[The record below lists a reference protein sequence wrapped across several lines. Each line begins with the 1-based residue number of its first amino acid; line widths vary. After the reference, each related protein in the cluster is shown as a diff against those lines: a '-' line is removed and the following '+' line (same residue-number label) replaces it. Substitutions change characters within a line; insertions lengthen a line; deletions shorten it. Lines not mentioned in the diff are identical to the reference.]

1 MRAFN
6 NPVGG
11 GNAKA
16 RLILMSVATL
26 AIGGTMIYLLMSV
39 PGADD
44 TQQEQVDENVEEVY
58 ALPEILPGTF
68 DDVSDADASERRYVE
83 DAQLEVVRTVVR
95 STTALAIAATGA
107 RALDAATAA
116 EIAAAPA
123 AARGSWFTVRG
134 EVLEIALKATSELS
148 DRDEYVGAL
157 RTSEGVTVFFRA
169 LRTDD
174 TGLERG
180 DWARVDGMFFKLL
193 ADEVPGPD
201 GEVVAEGPLL
211 VGPEVLLSFPDYGTV
226 ATLEQ
231 EHWDSVRDDT
241 LSRTAGPQDA
251 LRWRLLAW
259 MRDLPEGGV
268 RASESVREGGILR
281 EQALVDMKSTP
292 ADFRGQVF
300 TLTASRVQGVTVRT
314 AGENPARMEKFT
326 ELWLGNSL
334 WQKQPLIRVL
344 LPGAGEMFPPGTLV
358 EGELVYFMNVAY
370 DTAGGSRM
378 LAPMFVASRLQVFE
392 PPRDTAIRAL
402 VYIFTGALAVMV
414 AVMAVLLRRDQRSS
428 RALAAKL
435 VERRRARR
443 EKVGA
448 VRS

>member
-11 GNAKA
+11 GNVKA

-26 AIGGTMIYLLMSV
+26 AIGGTMTYLLTSV
-39 PGADD
+39 PDADE
-44 TQQEQVDENVEEVY
+44 TQQGQVDERVEEVY
-58 ALPEILPGTF
+58 ALPEMLPGTF

-83 DAQLEVVRTVVR
+83 EAQLEVVRTIVR
-95 STTALAIAATGA
+95 STTALAIASSGA

-116 EIAAAPA
+116 EIAAAPT

-134 EVLEIALKATSELS
+134 EVLEIALKSTSERS
-148 DRDEYVGAL
+148 DRTEYVGAL
-157 RTSEGVTVFFRA
+157 RTSDGVTVFFRA

-174 TGLERG
+174 AGLEAG

-193 ADEVPGPD
+193 ADEVPSPA

-226 ATLEQ
+226 ATIEQ
-231 EHWDSVRDDT
+231 EHWDVVRDDT

-268 RASESVREGGILR
+268 RASPSVSEGGILR

-292 ADFRGQVF
+292 AEFRGQVF
-300 TLTASRVQGVTVRT
+300 TLPACRVQGVTVRT

-326 ELWLGNSL
+326 ELWLGNAL

-344 LPGAGEMFPPGTLV
+344 LPGTGEMFPTGTLV
-358 EGELVYFMNVAY
+358 EGEVVYFMNVAY
-370 DTAGGSRM
+370 DTANGSRM
-378 LAPMFVASRLQVFE
+378 LAPMFMASRLAVFE
-392 PPRDTAIRAL
+392 PPRETAIRAL
-402 VYIFTGALAVMV
+402 VYVFTGALLVMIV
-414 AVMAVLLRRDQRSS
+414 VMAFLLRRDQRAS
-428 RALAAKL
+428 RDLAAKL

-443 EKVGA
+443 EQVG
-448 VRS
+448 VGN

>member
-1 MRAFN
+1 MRAFK

-16 RLILMSVATL
+16 RLILMSVATV
-26 AIGGTMIYLLMSV
+26 AIGGTMIYLLTSV

-44 TQQEQVDENVEEVY
+44 EAKEQVDERVEEVY

-68 DDVSDADASERRYVE
+68 DDVADADASERRYVE
-83 DAQLEVVRTVVR
+83 EAQLEIVRTVVR
-95 STTALAIAATGA
+95 STTATAIAATGA
-107 RALDAATAA
+107 RPLDAATAA
-116 EIAAAPA
+116 EILAAPA

-134 EVLEIALKATSELS
+134 EVLEIALKSTSELS

-157 RTSEGVTVFFRA
+157 RTAEGVTVFFRA
-169 LRTDD
+169 QRSDD
-174 TGLERG
+174 TGLAAG
-180 DWARVDGMFFKLL
+180 DWARVDGMFFKVL
-193 ADEVPGPD
+193 ADEVPAEG
-201 GEVVAEGPLL
+201 GEVLAEGPLL
-211 VGPEVLLSFPDYGTV
+211 VGPEVLLSFPDFGTV
-226 ATLEQ
+226 ATFDQ
-231 EHWDSVRDDT
+231 EYWDAVRDDT

-251 LRWRLLAW
+251 VRWRLLAW

-268 RASESVREGGILR
+268 RASPSVREGGILR

-300 TLTASRVQGVTVRT
+300 TLPACRVQGVTVRT

-326 ELWLGNSL
+326 ELWLGNAL

-358 EGELVYFMNVAY
+358 DGELVYFMNVAY
-370 DTAGGSRM
+370 DTANGSRM
-378 LAPMFVASRLQVFE
+378 LAPMFVASRLAVFE
-392 PPRDTAIRAL
+392 PPRETAIRAI
-402 VYIFTGALAVMV
+402 VYIFTGVLAVMV

-428 RALAAKL
+428 RELAAKL
-435 VERRRARR
+435 VERRRSRR

-448 VRS
+448 AGN